1 MKNLMPLI
9 LLLVAIGFAVSPF
22 LNPEFGG
29 FDPNR
34 YPVPQIDPPVQPAG
48 YAFAIW
54 GPIYLWLIAC
64 AVFGLWKR
72 GDAPAWGPM
81 RLPLIV
87 SLAVGAAWLP
97 VALVAPV
104 PATVMIWVMLVSA
117 VVALVRAPVADA
129 MWAEAPLGLYAGWLT
144 AASFVALG
152 LVFAGYGW
160 MSEPVAAVVCLLGA
174 LAVSAFVIT
183 LRPSAAYGVA
193 VVWAL
198 VAVAVQNWG
207 TAWALVTLSLAGGAV
222 IAGLT
227 TWRLSQK

>member
-1 MKNLMPLI
+1 MKIPLF
-9 LLLVAIGFAVSPF
+9 LLFAALAFAASPF

-34 YPVPQIDPPVQPAG
+34 YPIPQVDPPVQPAG

-54 GPIYLWLIAC
+54 GPIYLWLMASAI
-64 AVFGLWKR
+64 FGLLKR
-72 GDAPAWGPM
+72 AAAPDWVAH

-97 VALVAPV
+97 VALAAPL
-104 PATVMIWVMLVSA
+104 PATVMIWVMLVG
-117 VVALVRAPVADA
+117 ALAAMVRAPRGDVW
-129 MWAEAPLGLYAGWLT
+129 WAEAPIGLYAGWLT

-152 LVFAGYGW
+152 LVLAGWGW
-160 MSEPVAAVVCLLGA
+160 LSETAAAYACLLGA
-174 LAVSAFVIT
+174 LVVAGAVVWR
-183 LRPSAAYGVA
+183 RPLPTYGAA

-198 VAVAVQNWG
+198 IAVAVQNWG
-207 TAWALVTLSLAGGAV
+207 AVWGLVVAALLGGAV

-227 TWRLSQK
+227 FWRMRQK